1 MEAAES
7 KRALDEWNREHS
19 ARVRRVRDSAGV
31 TYVNPTQA
39 CGNRTQACV
48 NRTQALHRHCRVVVD
63 AAASM
68 SVPFVFAAATHPTA
82 DDCLG
87 LSAALHP
94 LLSVHVVRRA
104 SLAQV

>member
-1 MEAAES
+1 
-7 KRALDEWNREHS
+7 
-19 ARVRRVRDSAGV
+19 
-31 TYVNPTQA
+31 
-39 CGNRTQACV
+39 
-48 NRTQALHRHCRVVVD
+48 VVD